1 MIKLNHYKGMTKM
14 NTTQFVNRSIVTVT
28 ITLLLLLTGCMRY
41 LTHNRDEVLLE
52 GIDID
57 QTLKVAEQK
66 MNERQGEIGTALPVW
81 VIRDQKITPAQ
92 AQDISRLYFTHIIT
106 LKKKFDIWHLTWAIS
121 DIYRLGDDSVK
132 VAMHDAYADATSR
145 AKKLKGIADK
155 MANGDKLYMGDAHG
169 GGRAFA
175 KKHVVVPGKK
185 GYLQSYDDYVTA
197 NKH

>member
-1 MIKLNHYKGMTKM
+1 MSTLK
-14 NTTQFVNRSIVTVT
+14 IVRILYVLV
-28 ITLLLLLTGCMRY
+28 IIALSLLLSGCMRY
-41 LTHNRDEVLLE
+41 LTHDRDEVLLQ
-52 GIDID
+52 GVDID
-57 QTLKVAEQK
+57 QTLKVADLK
-66 MNERQGEIGTALPVW
+66 MSQRNGALGTALPIW

-92 AQDISRLYFTHIIT
+92 AQEVARLYFLHITT

-132 VAMHDAYADATSR
+132 VVMHDAYVDATAR

-155 MANGDKLYMGDAHG
+155 MANGDILYMGDAHS

-185 GYLQSYDDYVTA
+185 GYLQSYDEYVKK
-197 NKH
+197 NSK